1 MLRKFI
7 IVLMSLSLCWTTLA
21 CGSSNTST
29 YNNSPTQQV
38 SRPNRSQ
45 IQQGEYPVQQAQYND
60 ADGSY
65 SLMLLNTPP
74 GTPPV
79 YQTTN
84 LQMARLTEEQVAAG
98 TGPYAKIQGDEATL
112 YLSEDF
118 KIEYVHNVTETRTDP
133 NTGRQEVVVVR
144 QQSSFWQPF
153 AGAFIGSAIANS
165 LFTPRYY
172 VPPAYQ
178 PSGFM
183 TGYGGYGNTYDTAV
197 RDYRS
202 RYNAPPPAVKNRQ
215 VLRTTGN
222 VTSPSRNRTT
232 RSTSPQRSRST
243 GSGVGSSDLKRSNQ
257 TRPSRTQK
265 RSPSFGSGGRS
276 RSRGYSGGS
285 RRRRR

>member
-29 YNNSPTQQV
+29 YNNTPTQQV

-45 IQQGEYPVQQAQYND
+45 VQQGEYPVQQAQYND

-98 TGPYAKIQGDEATL
+98 TGVYAKIQGNEATL

-178 PSGFM
+178 PGGFL

-202 RYNAPPPAVKNRQ
+202 RYNTPPAAVKNRQ

-232 RSTSPQRSRST
+232 RSTSPERNRST

-257 TRPSRTQK
+257 TRPSQTQK

-276 RSRGYSGGS
+276 RSRGFSGG
-285 RRRRR
+285 RRRR